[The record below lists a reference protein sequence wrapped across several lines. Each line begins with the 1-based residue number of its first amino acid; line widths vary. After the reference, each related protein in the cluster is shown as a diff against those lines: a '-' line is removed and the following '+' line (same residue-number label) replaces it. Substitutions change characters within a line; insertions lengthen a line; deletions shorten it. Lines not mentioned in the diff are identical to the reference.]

1 MVQMF
6 YHRGVV
12 RSAPDRCED
21 GAMSD
26 PFTIDTMLRMPRLTS
41 LRLSP
46 DGSRLV
52 VAVGGVAP
60 DGKKM
65 TTSLWQVDPADRVPA
80 RRLTRSVEGEGA
92 GMAFLPDGSV
102 LFESVRPDPD
112 AKPEPDKRVNALWAL
127 PAGGGEARLLAAP
140 EGGVCGIST
149 ARGAQAL
156 VFGANIQR
164 GAAGFEDDAAR
175 TKARK
180 EAGVEAQLFDD
191 YPIRHWDH
199 YLGPR
204 VRRLFCATVPA
215 GEERIDAPR
224 DLDPAVTGFTFDES
238 DADISPDGSFVIAVR
253 RVFARFPETNDELVR
268 YDAAGGPSGDLTHGD
283 AQYSA
288 PHISPDGRS
297 VAAIRIT
304 FGRPD
309 APEQLSLILIDL
321 ETGEQRTLA
330 AEVDRRPDHL
340 AWGPDAS
347 ALYFSADDEGRQ
359 SAYQVDLP
367 EGRVTR
373 LTVEGAVGELCP
385 SPDGSSVYA
394 LQSTLSLPPRIVRFD
409 ARQPDQHPEPLANSI
424 DGRGITAPGVVERLT
439 ATAPDGTPIG
449 AWLARPASASAT
461 SPAPLV
467 VLVHGGPLGSWNT
480 WHWRW
485 NPHLLVERGY
495 AVLMPDPA
503 LSTGYGQRMIDR
515 GWGQWGGTPYT
526 DIMASVD
533 AATGR
538 PDIDGDTVGLMGGSY
553 GGYMANWVAGHTAR
567 FKCIVTHASLWDLP
581 GFHGTTD
588 HGPAWEHEMGDP
600 YTDPSIYIAN
610 SPREFLARMAELQ
623 TPMLVVHG
631 EKDYR
636 VPISEALT
644 LWTDMQRLGIPGRF
658 LYFPDENHWVLKPQN
673 ARLWY
678 GTVLS
683 FLDEHLRGIPF
694 QRDALLG
701 G

>member
-1 MVQMF
+1 MT
-6 YHRGVV
+6 
-12 RSAPDRCED
+12 E
-21 GAMSD
+21 
-26 PFTIDTMLRMPRLTS
+26 PFTIDTMLRLPRLTS

-46 DGSRLV
+46 DGTRLV

-65 TTSLWQVDPADRVPA
+65 ATSLWQVDPADHIPA

-92 GMAFLPDGSV
+92 GIAFLPDGAI
-102 LFESVRPDPD
+102 LFESTRPDPD

-127 PAGGGEARLLAAP
+127 PSDGGEARLLTAP

-149 ARGAQAL
+149 ARGAQAV

-164 GAAGFEDDAAR
+164 GSRDFEGDANR

-180 EAGVEAQLFDD
+180 DAGVEAILFDD

-204 VRRLFCATVPA
+204 LRRLYAATVPA
-215 GEERIDAPR
+215 GEDRIEAPR

-238 DADISPDGSFVIAVR
+238 DADISPDGSFVVAVR
-253 RVFARFPETNDELVR
+253 RVFATFPETHDDLVR
-268 YDAAGGPSGDLTHGD
+268 YDTATGEARDLTHGD
-283 AQYSA
+283 AAYTA
-288 PHISPDGRS
+288 PLIAPDGRS
-297 VAAIRIT
+297 VAAIRLTYATPIEAE
-304 FGRPD
+304 RV
-309 APEQLSLILIDL
+309 SLILLDAD
-321 ETGEQRTLA
+321 TGAQRTLA
-330 AEVDRRPDHL
+330 ADLDRRPDHL
-340 AWGPDAS
+340 VWGHDAS
-347 ALYFSADDEGRQ
+347 VLFFSADDEGRH
-359 SAYQVDLP
+359 SAYRVDLP
-367 EGRVTR
+367 GGVVTR
-373 LTVEGAVGELCP
+373 LTADGAVSDLCP
-385 SPDGSSVYA
+385 SPDGSTVFA
-394 LQSTLSLPPRIVRFD
+394 LQSTLATPPRVVRFD
-409 ARQPDQHPEPLANSI
+409 ARKADQVPQALAHGI
-424 DGRGITAPGVVERLT
+424 DERGIAAPGVVERLATT
-439 ATAPDGTPIG
+439 AADGTPIG
-449 AWLARPASASAT
+449 AWLIRPAGASPDA
-461 SPAPLV
+461 PAPLV
-467 VLVHGGPLGSWNT
+467 VFVHGGPLGSWNT

-503 LSTGYGQRMIDR
+503 LSTGYGQHMLDR

-526 DIMASVD
+526 DILALTDS
-533 AATGR
+533 AIAR
-538 PDIDGDTVGLMGGSY
+538 PDIDADAVGLMGGSY
-553 GGYMANWVAGHTAR
+553 GGYMANWVAGHTGR
-567 FKCIVTHASLWDLP
+567 FRCIVTHASLWELV

-600 YTDPSIYIAN
+600 YVDPSIYLRN
-610 SPREFLARMAELQ
+610 SPREFLAAMAETK
-623 TPMLVVHG
+623 TPMLVIHG

-636 VPISEALT
+636 VPISEALI

-678 GTVLS
+678 GTVLA

-694 QRDALLG
+694 ERDPLLG

>member
-6 YHRGVV
+6 YVSSWVETDPR
-12 RSAPDRCED
+12 RCED
-21 GAMSD
+21 GPMTDA
-26 PFTIDTMLRMPRLTS
+26 FTIETMLRMPRLTS

-65 TTSLWQVDPADRVPA
+65 ASALWQVDPADRVPA

-112 AKPEPDKRVNALWAL
+112 AKPDPDKKVNALWAL
-127 PAGGGEARLLAAP
+127 PADGGEARLLVAP

-149 ARGAQAL
+149 ARNAQAL

-164 GAAGFEDDAAR
+164 GARDFGGDQER

-180 EAGVEAQLFDD
+180 DAGVEAMLFED

-204 VRRLFCATVPA
+204 LRRLFSATVPV
-215 GEERIDAPR
+215 GEERIEDAR
-224 DLDPAVTGFTFDES
+224 DIEADVTGFTFDES
-238 DADISPDGSFVIAVR
+238 DADISPDGSFVVAVR
-253 RVFARFPETNDELVR
+253 RVFAGFPETHDELVR
-268 YDAAGGPSGDLTHGD
+268 YDTAGASSRDLTHGD
-283 AQYSA
+283 AAYGA

-297 VAAIRIT
+297 VAALRLT
-304 FGRPD
+304 FATP
-309 APEQLSLILIDL
+309 ASPERLSLILIDI
-321 ETGEQRTLA
+321 ETEAQRTLA
-330 AEVDRRPDHL
+330 ADIDRRPDHL
-340 AWGPDAS
+340 TWGPDS
-347 ALYFSADDEGRQ
+347 SVLYFCADDEGRQ
-359 SAYQVDLP
+359 SAYRVDLP
-367 EGRVTR
+367 GGRVTR
-373 LTVEGAVGELCP
+373 LTDEGAVGELCP
-385 SPDGSSVYA
+385 SPDGSTVYA
-394 LQSTLSLPPRIVRFD
+394 LQATLAGPPRIVRFD
-409 ARQPDQHPEPLANSI
+409 ARTADQHPQPLTNSI
-424 DGRGITAPGVVERLT
+424 DTRGITAPGVVERVTTT
-439 ATAPDGTPIG
+439 AVDGTPIG
-449 AWLARPASASAT
+449 AWLIRPASASAAT
-461 SPAPLV
+461 PAPLV
-467 VLVHGGPLGSWNT
+467 VFVHGGPLGSWNT

-503 LSTGYGQRMIDR
+503 ISTGYGQHMIDR
-515 GWGQWGGTPYT
+515 GWAKWGGPPYT

-533 AATGR
+533 AVIAR
-538 PDIDGDTVGLMGGSY
+538 PDIDADTVGLMGGSY
-553 GGYMANWVAGHTAR
+553 GGYMANWVAGHTDR
-567 FKCIVTHASLWDLP
+567 FKCIVTHASLWELV

-600 YTDPSIYIAN
+600 YTDPSIYLEN
-610 SPREFLARMAELQ
+610 SPREFLSAMARMK
-623 TPMLVVHG
+623 TPMLVIHG

-636 VPISEALT
+636 VPISEGLT

-694 QRDALLG
+694 VRDPLLG